1 LGNVQHQDSTG
12 NFVNCAD
19 TDPSCHFFSVNS
31 FAPVNTSITGPRF
44 GTAGRNIVRGPGF
57 FDLDMGLLRNFR
69 ITERG
74 SFQFRVN
81 AFAVT
86 NSPNFGNPNTNFS
99 STANFG
105 VITGTASGPAFSSD
119 AGNLSGQRTFWFAGK
134 VIF

>member
-1 LGNVQHQDSTG
+1 
-12 NFVNCAD
+12 VNCAD
-19 TDPSCHFFSVNS
+19 TEPTCQFFSVNS

-57 FDLDMGLLRNFR
+57 FDLDTGLLRNFR
-69 ITERG
+69 ITERV

-105 VITGTASGPAFSSD
+105 VITGTASGPAFSSE